1 MVKVLKVPAFLS
13 WLHIST
19 FVATTHQN
27 LHRGIKDINFIN
39 FIKGE
44 NGNLFLKINGHHA
57 FSADWN
63 FWGLLEVFLFEDDYC
78 GAQFTMFK
86 KTKLV
91 MTMLTLQAELFATIS
106 IT

>member
-13 WLHIST
+13 RLHIST
-19 FVATTHQN
+19 FVATTYQN
-27 LHRGIKDINFIN
+27 LHRGIKDI
-39 FIKGE
+39 KVL
-44 NGNLFLKINGHHA
+44 NGDLFLKINGHHA